1 MKCRA
6 LLLLPWVVLCHCRPA
21 PEAVPPV
28 APAVPLLKEGLSP
41 HFLTVSSRLE
51 VGGASFS
58 YLEADASSD
67 LLISMLSQALDAMP
81 AEEKAQLAPNFS
93 PAKLLALFGLDSV
106 HAAGSSSRRLG
117 DRRQHSRAYAYTPAG
132 RAGLL
137 ALTGGPAEPMLL
149 RQYAVSGTDLALE
162 FPLRPKD
169 WFAQAWSTVVEMTTA
184 TQRAG
189 LEAGLAEPVPGT
201 GLSVR
206 ELAEQLDLRVALFVS
221 LKPDQQTPLPGSP
234 VPLPGMDAALVL
246 DRLGPLLPALQQQ
259 LSVLPPALFMR
270 REEAGV
276 LTVQMNQPAMPA
288 PLDYQPTLRLEG
300 ERLIL
305 ATRPAHLAALLS
317 REGRLATE
325 AEFAAAWSGLPEQA
339 NGGVYVSAR
348 FMSTVMDGIHQALRA
363 QPTAKDARTQ
373 QALNGIM
380 DKLGKNFAVAQAFA
394 YANEKDGIFAAA
406 NTLYAGSSMG
416 ALSKITSVA
425 IAASLAVPAFQVI
438 QDKAAQLKAGTRAR
452 QLGLALQQ
460 YAAEHE
466 GRYPASLQTLVTE
479 NHLTETDLLRHET
492 SGLPWLYDGGVTQAA
507 APTEVILLAAPV
519 PSRSGVGRQTRLVVF
534 RDLRTLEIPEQEFQ
548 QRKSPGLR

>member
-6 LLLLPWVVLCHCRPA
+6 LLLLPSVLLCQCRPA
-21 PEAVPPV
+21 PEASPPV
-28 APAVPLLKEGLSP
+28 VPAVTLLKEGLSP

-58 YLEADASSD
+58 YLEADDSSD
-67 LLISMLSQALDAMP
+67 LLVSMLSQALDAMP

-93 PAKLLALFGLDSV
+93 PAKLLALFGLDSI

-117 DRRQHSRAYAYTPAG
+117 DGRQHARAYAYTPAG
-132 RAGLL
+132 RTGLL

-149 RQYAVSGTDLALE
+149 RQYAAAGTDFALE

-189 LEAGLAEPVPGT
+189 LEASLAEPVPGT

-206 ELAEQLDLRVALFVS
+206 ELAEQLDLRVALLVS

-234 VPLPGMDAALVL
+234 LTLPGLDAALIL

-259 LSVLPPALFMR
+259 LSVLPPALFTR

-325 AEFAAAWSGLPEQA
+325 AEFTAAWRGLPEQA
-339 NGGVYVSAR
+339 NGGGYVSAR
-348 FMSTVMDGIHQALRA
+348 FMTTVMDGIHQALKA

-373 QALNGIM
+373 QALTGIM
-380 DKLGKNFAVAQAFA
+380 DKLGKNVAVAQAFA
-394 YANEKDGIFAAA
+394 YANEKDGIFAAT

-438 QDKAAQLKAGTRAR
+438 QDKAAQIRAGTRAR

-507 APTEVILLAAPV
+507 APAEVILLAAPV
-519 PSRSGVGRQTRLVVF
+519 PSRGGVGRQTRLVVF
-534 RDLRTLEIPEQEFQ
+534 RDLRVLEIPEQEFQ